1 MKLVASDLDGTIIRF
16 DAGISTR
23 TIEAFLDAHKK
34 GARVLFATGRPPRW
48 LGDVVDAFGTKIF
61 PWVICCNGALLFDLH
76 EGKVLKEWEIS
87 IADAFEIVSRLRKN
101 LPGVTFAME
110 RNDHYVRE
118 RRYIPRWDVG
128 MDIIGTETIEE
139 QIDRPFLKL
148 IARCTESDLD
158 SDEMLAI
165 ATPLLAGLATV
176 THSNPEDSLLEISAH
191 GVHKGSALAYVA
203 EQWGIDREEIL
214 VFGDNPNDIPM
225 LEWATHSYA
234 VASGHRGAHSAA
246 KNIAPACNEDGVAQ
260 IIEKVFAK

>member
-1 MKLVASDLDGTIIRF
+1 MKLVATDLDGTIIRF
-16 DAGISTR
+16 EAGISQR
-23 TIEAFLDAHKK
+23 TITALNSAHEK

-48 LGDVVDAFGTKIF
+48 LGEIVDAFGTEKF
-61 PWVICCNGALLFDLH
+61 SWVICCNGALLFDL
-76 EGKVLKEWEIS
+76 KADKIIKEWEIS
-87 IADAFEIVSRLRKN
+87 IPDALEIVARLRRN

-128 MDIIGTETIEE
+128 MDVIGTETIEE

-158 SDEMLAI
+158 SDEMLGI
-165 ATPLLAGLATV
+165 ATPALAGLATV
-176 THSNPEDSLLEISAH
+176 THSNPEDSLLEISAY
-191 GVHKGSALAYVA
+191 GVSKASALAYVA
-203 EQWGIDREEIL
+203 QEWGIDREEIL

-234 VASGHRGAHSAA
+234 VASGHRGAHRAA
-246 KNIAPACNEDGVAQ
+246 KNLAPACNEDGVAQ
-260 IIEKVFAK
+260 IIEKVFAL